1 MRLRLALKQMDVQV
15 VFVPMRE
22 ENLHNVMEWK

>member
-1 MRLRLALKQMDVQV
+1 MRIRLALKQMDVQV

-22 ENLHNVMEWK
+22 ENLNNVME

>member
-22 ENLHNVMEWK
+22 ENLNNVME